1 VRSLCINHLFTL
13 IVPDAFSRRV
23 LTQTRMPYLIIDA
36 HEDLAWNALTFGRD
50 YTRSVLETR
59 RLEAGGSSPQY
70 NGDTLLGWPEYQQG
84 HIALVF
90 GTLFVSPARR
100 ALGDWDTQA
109 YATFDQARKRALAQL
124 AVYQRLA
131 DEQPD
136 KFRLVRSC
144 ADLEN
149 HLDLWRRPVAD
160 EAGRPVGLV
169 LLLENAECIREPA
182 ELAEWW
188 EFGLRIIGPAWAGTR
203 FCGGTRE
210 PGPLTKDGQ
219 ALLEAMA
226 DLGFSLDLSHMDRQ
240 AALQALDS
248 YPGVILASH
257 ANPLALLVDSG
268 SNRHLTD
275 EVIDGIFEREGV
287 IGVVPFNLFLKAG
300 WVPADGRQAVPIQLL
315 ADHIDYL
322 CQRAGDARHVGLGS
336 DFDGGF
342 GLQHVP
348 AGIESIADLQKLAP
362 VLEMRGYTP
371 DDIAALFGANWIEL
385 LQRAL
390 PL

>member
-1 VRSLCINHLFTL
+1 
-13 IVPDAFSRRV
+13 
-23 LTQTRMPYLIIDA
+23 
-36 HEDLAWNALTFGRD
+36 
-50 YTRSVLETR
+50 VLETR
-59 RLEAGGSSPQY
+59 RLEAGGPSPQY

-84 HIALVF
+84 QVALVF
-90 GTLFVSPARR
+90 GTLFVSPTRR

-109 YATFDQARKRALAQL
+109 YTTFDEARKHTLAQL
-124 AVYQRLA
+124 AVYQRLTG
-131 DEQPD
+131 EQPD
-136 KFRLVRSC
+136 KFRLVRSR

-149 HLDLWRRPVAD
+149 HLAVWRQPVAD
-160 EAGRPVGLV
+160 GTGRPVGLV
-169 LLLENAECIREPA
+169 LLLENAEGVREPA

-203 FCGGTRE
+203 FCGGTHD
-210 PGPLTKDGQ
+210 PGPLTKEGH

-248 YPGVILASH
+248 YPGVIIASH
-257 ANPLALLVDSG
+257 ANPLALLAGSG
-268 SNRHLTD
+268 SNRHLAD
-275 EVIDGIFEREGV
+275 EVIDGIFERDGI

-300 WVPADGRQAVPIQLL
+300 WVSADGRLAVPMQLL
-315 ADHIDYL
+315 ADHIDYY

-348 AGIESIADLQKLAP
+348 DGIESIADLQKLAP
-362 VLEMRGYTP
+362 ILEARG
-371 DDIAALFGANWIEL
+371 
-385 LQRAL
+385 
-390 PL
+390 